1 MKGLATPTVMD
12 ETIIRSQDIIQLF
25 DKLVI
30 ADTVARN
37 SDSVVCQAFKR
48 FLIYIKLVGATV
60 TPTLRYEIQFL
71 DDKSGEWNTYAQ
83 GLFAALYYHDPTN
96 VVNTNECFE
105 GECMGREFRVR
116 ITGTATTA
124 VHYFTTSV
132 SVEFRN

>member
-1 MKGLATPTVMD
+1 MKGEAFPVLMD
-12 ETIIRSQDIIQLF
+12 ETIIRSRDIIQLF
-25 DKLVI
+25 EKLKI
-30 ADTVARN
+30 EDTVARN
-37 SDSVVCQAFKR
+37 SASVVCQAFKR

-60 TPTLRYEIQFL
+60 TPTIRYEIQFL

-83 GLFAALYYHDPTN
+83 GLFASLYYHDPTN
-96 VVNTNECFE
+96 VVNINECFE

>member
-25 DKLVI
+25 DQSVI
-30 ADTVARN
+30 TDTITHD

-71 DDKSGEWNTYAQ
+71 DDKSRQWNTYAQ
-83 GLFAALYYHDPTN
+83 GLFASLYYHDPTN
-96 VVNTNECFE
+96 VVNINECFE